1 MTTVYLVGA
10 GPGDPSLISVR
21 GMRRLSQAD
30 VVVHDHLVHPRLLR
44 SAPANAERIDVGA
57 AAPQP
62 LEQEAICLLL
72 AEKAREGRVVVRLKW
87 GDPYFF
93 DSGGKEALFLH
104 EQGIPF
110 EVVPG
115 IPATIASATYAGVP
129 LTYPGAGDTLTFIRG
144 HEDGSN
150 LPPRIDWESLARL
163 EGTIVCY
170 AGARQ
175 LAGIVNNLLTHGR
188 SEDDGATIIQD
199 GTLPR
204 QRTQHGTLGELAR
217 KLDGEALRAPAM
229 LIVGRVSQLREHL
242 RWYDA
247 RPLFGRRI
255 IVTRAREQAG
265 DLIEQLEELGA
276 ETIEAPS
283 LRIEPMI
290 DETALDIACRGA
302 SEFDWIV
309 FTSVNGVEHFMRCLM
324 DGPGDVR
331 SLKGPRLCAVGPAT
345 AERLGRYGLKI
356 DLMPAEFHAEGV
368 AEALRG
374 TGTIDG
380 ARVLLPKADIARE
393 VLADELRKAGA
404 EVTEVVAYRTVPE
417 HGTRDTDPDIYKMLL
432 EHQIDVVTF
441 TSASSV
447 RHFVKLIGEEQA
459 TDLLAGTLVASIGPV
474 TAEAAQQMGIE
485 TKIMP
490 KEYTVP
496 ALVQAIVEAIGGDQA
511 NGGVSSVAGGGKT
524 REAGRGN

>member
-10 GPGDPSLISVR
+10 GPGDPSLITVR
-21 GMRRLSQAD
+21 GMRRLAQAD

-44 SAPANAERIDVGA
+44 SAPATAERIDVGA

-72 AEKAREGRVVVRLKW
+72 AEKSREGRNVVRLKW

-115 IPATIASATYAGVP
+115 IPATIAAPTYAGVP
-129 LTYPGAGDTLTFIRG
+129 ITYPGAGDTLTFIRG

-150 LPPRIDWESLARL
+150 LPPRIDWASLARL

-175 LAGIVNNLLTHGR
+175 LSGIINSLLANGR
-188 SEDDGATIIQD
+188 PADDGATIVQD

-204 QRTQHGTLGELAR
+204 QRTLHGTLGDIAR
-217 KLDGEALRAPAM
+217 KLDAEARRTPGM
-229 LIVGRVSQLREHL
+229 LIVGRVSQLRDHL
-242 RWYDA
+242 RWFDV

-283 LRIEPMI
+283 IRIEPVSS
-290 DETALDIACRGA
+290 DAALESACREA

-324 DGPGDVR
+324 EGPGDVR

-345 AERLGRYGLKI
+345 AERLGRYGLKA
-356 DLMPAEFHAEGV
+356 DLVPSEFHAEGV
-368 AEALRG
+368 AEALRA
-374 TGTIDG
+374 TGNIEG

-393 VLADELRKAGA
+393 VLAEELRKAGA
-404 EVTEVVAYRTVPE
+404 QVTEVVAYRTVPE
-417 HGTRDTDPDIYKMLL
+417 PGTRDTDPDIYKMLL
-432 EHQIDVVTF
+432 ERQIDIVTF

-459 TDLLAGTLVASIGPV
+459 TDLLAGTMVASIGPV
-474 TAEAAQQMGIE
+474 TAEAAQQLGIE
-485 TKIMP
+485 TRVMP
-490 KEYTVP
+490 REYTVP
-496 ALVQAIVEAIGGDQA
+496 ALVHAIVEAVRA
-511 NGGVSSVAGGGKT
+511 KAEVA
-524 REAGRGN
+524 

>member
-21 GMRRLSQAD
+21 GMRRLATAD

-44 SAPANAERIDVGA
+44 SAPADAERIDVGA

-72 AEKAREGRVVVRLKW
+72 AEKAREGRNVVRLKW
-87 GDPYFF
+87 GDPFFF

-115 IPATIASATYAGVP
+115 IPAPIAAPTYAGVP
-129 LTYPGAGDTLTFIRG
+129 ITYPGAGDTLTFIRG

-150 LPPRIDWESLARL
+150 VPPQIDWASLARL

-175 LAGIVNNLLTHGR
+175 LSGIINSLLDNGR
-188 SEDDGATIIQD
+188 PPDDGATIVQD

-204 QRTQHGTLGELAR
+204 QRTIHGTLEDVGR
-217 KLDGEALRAPAM
+217 KLDAEALRAPGM

-242 RWYDA
+242 RWFDS

-276 ETIEAPS
+276 EAIEAPAI
-283 LRIEPMI
+283 RIEPI
-290 DETALDIACRGA
+290 GRADALDIACREA
-302 SEFDWIV
+302 SSYDWIV
-309 FTSVNGVEHFMRCLM
+309 FTSINGVEHFMRCLM
-324 DGPGDVR
+324 QGPGDVR
-331 SLKGPRLCAVGPAT
+331 SLKGPKLCAIGPST
-345 AERLGRYGLKI
+345 AERLGRYGLKV
-356 DLMPAEFHAEGV
+356 DLIPNEYNADAV
-368 AEALRG
+368 ADALRA
-374 TGTIDG
+374 TGGIDG
-380 ARVLLPKADIARE
+380 ARVLLPKAEIARE

-404 EVTEVVAYRTVPE
+404 QVTEVAAYRTVPE
-417 HGTRDTDPDIYKMLL
+417 SGSRDTDPDIYKMLL
-432 EHQIDVVTF
+432 ERQIDIVTF

-447 RHFVKLIGEEQA
+447 RQFVKLIGEEQA
-459 TDLLAGTLVASIGPV
+459 TDLLAGTMVASIGPV

-496 ALVQAIVEAIGGDQA
+496 ALVQAIVEAI
-511 NGGVSSVAGGGKT
+511 
-524 REAGRGN
+524 R

>member
-21 GMRRLSQAD
+21 GMRRLATAD

-44 SAPANAERIDVGA
+44 SAPPDAERIDVGA

-72 AEKAREGRVVVRLKW
+72 AEKAREGRSVVRLKW

-115 IPATIASATYAGVP
+115 IPAPIAAPTYAGVP
-129 LTYPGAGDTLTFIRG
+129 ITYPGAGDTLTFIRG

-150 LPPRIDWESLARL
+150 QPPRIDWASLARL

-175 LAGIVNNLLTHGR
+175 LSGIINSLLDNGR
-188 SEDDGATIIQD
+188 PPDDGATIVQD

-204 QRTQHGTLGELAR
+204 QRTMHGTLADIGR
-217 KLDGEALRAPAM
+217 KLDAEALRSPGM
-229 LIVGRVSQLREHL
+229 LIVGRVSQLRDHL
-242 RWYDA
+242 RWFDS

-276 ETIEAPS
+276 EAIEAPS
-283 LRIEPMI
+283 IRIEAVSK
-290 DETALDIACRGA
+290 DDALDIACREA
-302 SEFDWIV
+302 QNYDWIV

-324 DGPGDVR
+324 QGPGDVR
-331 SLKGPRLCAVGPAT
+331 SLKGPKLCAVGPAT
-345 AERLGRYGLKI
+345 AERLGRYGLKV
-356 DLMPAEFHAEGV
+356 DLMPAEHHAEGV
-368 AEALRG
+368 ADALRS
-374 TGTIDG
+374 TGSIDG

-393 VLADELRKAGA
+393 VLGEELRKAGA
-404 EVTEVVAYRTVPE
+404 QVTEVAAYRTVPE
-417 HGTRDTDPDIYKMLL
+417 SGSRDTDPDIYKMLL
-432 EHQIDVVTF
+432 ERQIDIVTF

-496 ALVQAIVEAIGGDQA
+496 ALVEAIVDAINVKA
-511 NGGVSSVAGGGKT
+511 AG
-524 REAGRGN
+524 AGR